1 VQYQYAIYVI
11 PYKVFLC
18 CFTFL
23 CQEQYGNTIELQKNP
38 KQQGCMCVTNSS
50 KTDLHLIVTYKII
63 IKTIS
68 CCYILR
74 MLIQEYAK
82 NLAKQSKLQRFL
94 LEIEQHNLLLIVT
107 ACTIMQLKNVLSKE
121 NNAAGCM
128 T

>member
-1 VQYQYAIYVI
+1 
-11 PYKVFLC
+11 
-18 CFTFL
+18 
-23 CQEQYGNTIELQKNP
+23 
-38 KQQGCMCVTNSS
+38 MCVTNSS